1 MVVCCLGAVGA
12 GLGAG
17 RGMVEQC
24 GYTFATCCVGKS
36 GSVAAGLSVND
47 VMRMLVER
55 PNGSSA
61 VFGRACLLRRI
72 TTVLSAT
79 CGGGTTFLCREKL
92 LHAGCVPRGGSAP
105 VRSSTL
111 VDRGLWFSEL
121 ELECTPLDV
130 SL

>member
-1 MVVCCLGAVGA
+1 MVCSLGAA
-12 GLGAG
+12 GTGFGAG

-24 GYTFATCCVGKS
+24 GYTLATCCVGKS

-47 VMRMLVER
+47 VIRMLVER

-72 TTVLSAT
+72 TTVLSVTA
-79 CGGGTTFLCREKL
+79 GGGTTFLCKEKL
-92 LHAGCVPRGGSAP
+92 LHDGCVPRAGSAP

-111 VDRGLWFSEL
+111 VDLGL
-121 ELECTPLDV
+121 
-130 SL
+130 